1 MYLLSKTFK
10 LKIRINRIEHAQI
23 KEDHKMLKEISLS
36 GKTALITGGASGIG
50 YAIAQEMCDAG
61 ANVIIVGRR
70 DEQLREAAKSLGNR
84 CTWHVFDVTN
94 YSAYE
99 EFIQKI
105 ENNTP
110 IDILVNN
117 AGINN
122 KKDYFDFTSD
132 EFDTIVAT
140 QEKAPFLL
148 SQTVAKHMRER
159 KSGCIIFIS
168 SLSAILG
175 MHEIQAYTA
184 CKSAV
189 KGLARSLARDLGPYG
204 IRVNSLNPGFVYT
217 DMLKRTNLKTPERL
231 HEIETR
237 TPLQGFTQ
245 TKDLGM
251 AAAFLASDAAR
262 FITGIDLVVDGGI
275 SSSFLL

>member
-251 AAAFLASDAAR
+251 AAAFLVSDAAR